1 MKTNRDRT
9 ISPIR
14 YRNKDSTLTQG
25 KYRNITTLTPIEQ
38 LVAYKSIVEAKCAA
52 QQKKLYED
60 VEYIQ
65 NNASSLIFSGLV
77 SLLFSSGQT
86 KKKPETQSVMLINDS
101 QSTRNNNLLSSSTI
115 FFVAK
120 KMIPVVWEIVQPL
133 LINWGIKKAK
143 SLLVGLFTKKKSV
156 PVKNRCKNGQDK

>member
-1 MKTNRDRT
+1 M
-9 ISPIR
+9 
-14 YRNKDSTLTQG
+14 
-25 KYRNITTLTPIEQ
+25 TPIEQ
-38 LVAYKSIVEAKCAA
+38 LVAYKSIVEAQCATR
-52 QQKKLYED
+52 QKKLLED

-65 NNASSLIFSGLV
+65 NNATSLIFSGLV

-86 KKKPETQSVMLINDS
+86 RKKPETQSVMLINDG
-101 QSTRNNNLLSSSTI
+101 QPTRNNNLLSSSSI

-143 SLLVGLFTKKKSV
+143 SLLIGLFTKEKSV
-156 PVKNRCKNGQDK
+156 PAKIDAKTGRI